1 MHIFE
6 HYIQEGHDNND
17 ATVGLKP
24 LDKVNTKNH
33 SSGKVL
39 YVMHMPPPIHG
50 ASMVGQ
56 YIKDS
61 CLLQNKFD
69 SEYINMTAAADL
81 NDIGHVGI
89 KKLVNYGKMLW
100 RVRKSINSR
109 NPNVIYITPNSA
121 GKAFYKDFVTVSLIK
136 YWIRNFT
143 LNTTKILVHYHN
155 KGVSKFSK
163 SCFNDRLYRRF
174 FSGLNVLLL
183 GESLYEDVKK
193 YVPANRLSFCGNG
206 IPELSEEDDNK
217 VYQNLRRKSEEK
229 STKPIKI
236 LFLSNMMED
245 KGVWTLVDA
254 CKILKDKGILFEC
267 TFVGGWKDI
276 TEEMFN
282 QRIFNLG
289 LKSELNAV
297 GPKYGK
303 DKEAYWLNSDIFV
316 APSYNECF
324 PLVLLEA
331 MQHALPCISTN
342 EGAIPDIIDDG
353 ENGYIVNK
361 KDAGHLAAK
370 IEDLAV
376 NKEKRIT
383 MGLNGYR
390 KFKEQYTLQVFE
402 NRLCNVLEQL
412 V

>member
-1 MHIFE
+1 
-6 HYIQEGHDNND
+6 
-17 ATVGLKP
+17 
-24 LDKVNTKNH
+24 
-33 SSGKVL
+33 
-39 YVMHMPPPIHG
+39 
-50 ASMVGQ
+50 MVGQ

-61 CLLQNKFD
+61 HLLQTRFD
-69 SEYINMTAAADL
+69 SEYINMTAATDL

-89 KKLVNYGKMLW
+89 RKIVNYGKMLW
-100 RVRKSINSR
+100 RIRKSVR
-109 NPNVIYITPNSA
+109 NAKPHVIYVTPNSA
-121 GKAFYKDFVTVSLIK
+121 GMAFYKDFVTVSLIK
-136 YWIRNFT
+136 YWIRRSSCN
-143 LNTTKILVHYHN
+143 TKILVHYHN
-155 KGVSKFSK
+155 KGVKDFSK
-163 SCFNDRLYRRF
+163 SKVYDWLYRRF
-174 FSGLNVLLL
+174 FSGLHVLLL

-193 YVPANRLSFCGNG
+193 YVPVNRLSFCGNG
-206 IPELSEEDDNK
+206 IPELSKEDDNI
-217 VYQNLRRKSEEK
+217 VCENLRRKSEEK
-229 STKPIKI
+229 SNKPIKI

-254 CKILKDKGILFEC
+254 CKILKDKGVLFEC

-276 TEEMFN
+276 TEDMFN
-282 QRIFNLG
+282 QRISNLG
-289 LKSELNAV
+289 LQSELKAF

-303 DKEAYWLNSDIFV
+303 DKEVYWLNADIFV

-342 EGAIPDIIDDG
+342 EGAIPDIIDN
-353 ENGYIVNK
+353 EETGYIVNK
-361 KDAGHLAAK
+361 KDAGQIAAI
-370 IEDLAV
+370 IEVLAV
-376 NKEKRIT
+376 DKEKRIT

>member
-1 MHIFE
+1 MNKKIL
-6 HYIQEGHDNND
+6 YILH
-17 ATVGLKP
+17 L
-24 LDKVNTKNH
+24 
-33 SSGKVL
+33 
-39 YVMHMPPPIHG
+39 PPPIHG

-61 CLLQNKFD
+61 HLLQARFS
-69 SEYINMTAAADL
+69 SEYINLTAAADL
-81 NDIGHVGI
+81 NDIGHVGF
-89 KKLVNYGKMLW
+89 KKLVNYVKMLC
-100 RVRKSINSR
+100 RIRKSIKTGK
-109 NPNVIYITPNSA
+109 PNVIYITPNSA
-121 GKAFYKDFVTVSLIK
+121 GKAFYKDFITVSLIK
-136 YWIRNFT
+136 YWIKNMPS
-143 LNTTKILVHYHN
+143 NHTKILVHYHN
-155 KGVSKFSK
+155 KGVREFSK
-163 SCFNDRLYRRF
+163 SRFNDWLYRRF

-206 IPELSEEDDNK
+206 IPELSEEDNNK
-217 VYQNLRRKSEEK
+217 VYENLRRKSEEK

-254 CKILKDKGILFEC
+254 CKIIKDKGILFEC

-276 TEEMFN
+276 TEDMFN
-282 QRIFNLG
+282 QRISKLG
-289 LKSELNAV
+289 LQSELKAF

-303 DKEAYWLNSDIFV
+303 NKEAYWLDADVFV

-331 MQHALPCISTN
+331 LQHALPCISTN

-353 ENGYIVNK
+353 ETGYIVNK
-361 KDAGHLAAK
+361 KDAGQIAAI
-370 IEDLAV
+370 IEVLAV
-376 NKEKRIT
+376 DKEKRIT